1 MGSKSQIKAGAS
13 LSYVL
18 MLVTSLASF
27 LLYPFL
33 LRMLGA
39 EGYGLYATIGAM
51 AGYLAVMDF
60 GVNSTITRYIAK
72 YRAEGAEEKQN
83 NLLAHCVLL
92 YSVLAIIVFII
103 GYILYLNLPDLINI
117 QSKLKPGTKAV
128 LSPEELKTAGA
139 MFIILIV
146 NIALS
151 LPLRSFTAVLNGH
164 ERFAFPRAMNI
175 VQVLLRVAAI
185 VIFLN
190 LGFGAIAIV
199 VIDTALNLS
208 ILIVNMLYSFFVLK
222 VKVKISKFEM
232 SFIKEL
238 LVFSLPI
245 FLTMV
250 YDQIF
255 WKVDQTIIIVM
266 KGASAAGLVSSAMFV
281 ILIFMRFSTALS
293 DVFLPR
299 VTKMVVNDASGDE
312 LTDLMIK
319 VGRIQF
325 LVLGMMLTGYLL
337 FGQDFFNVW
346 VAKEDPYYIEHL
358 KELYFIGA
366 VIMIPLSLPLIQ
378 NTGISIL
385 VAKNKH
391 KFRSIIYF
399 IIAVLNIGLT
409 IFLVNTFGIVGASI
423 ATAIALT
430 IGNGFIINIYYS
442 KVIGLK
448 IGRFFKDCVFRL
460 IVPMVIASAI
470 GYVIARFFSTAS
482 GWGNL
487 LLCCFAY
494 AAIYFGVMWLFGMN
508 TYEKGLV
515 RKVVAKILRQSSKL

>member
-18 MLVTSLASF
+18 MLVSNLASF
-27 LLYPFL
+27 LILPFL
-33 LRMLGA
+33 INMLGK
-39 EGYGLYATIGAM
+39 EGYGLYTSIGAI
-51 AGYLAVMDF
+51 AGYMAVMDF

-72 YRAEGAEEKQN
+72 YRAEGAEDKQK
-83 NLLAHCVLL
+83 NLLAHCLLL
-92 YSVLAIIVFII
+92 YSVLAIVVFII
-103 GYILYLNLPDLINI
+103 GYILYLNLPDLLNI
-117 QSKLKPGTKAV
+117 QSKINPDTKAV
-128 LSPEELKTAGA
+128 LSTEELKTAST
-139 MFIILIV
+139 MFIILIA

-190 LGFGAIAIV
+190 LGFGSVAIV
-199 VIDTALNLS
+199 IIDTVLNLS
-208 ILIVNMLYSFFVLK
+208 ILLVNMLYSFIILK
-222 VKVKISKFEM
+222 VKVELAQFELP
-232 SFIKEL
+232 FVREL
-238 LVFSLPI
+238 FVFSLPI

-266 KGASAAGLVSSAMFV
+266 KGSSASGLVSSAMFV

-299 VTKMVVNDASGDE
+299 VTKMVVNKASGDE

-325 LVLGMMLTGYLL
+325 LVLGMILTGYLL
-337 FGQDFFNVW
+337 FGQDFFYVW
-346 VAKEDPYYIEHL
+346 LGRSEHYYAVYGYI
-358 KELYFIGA
+358 LYFIGI
-366 VIMIPLSLPLIQ
+366 VIMIPLVLPLIQ
-378 NTGISIL
+378 NTGIAIL

-391 KFRSIIYF
+391 KFRSIVYF

-409 IFLVNTFGIVGASI
+409 IFLVKTFGVVGASI

-460 IVPMVIASAI
+460 LVPMVISSAI
-470 GYVIARFFSTAS
+470 GYFISRFFSTAS

-494 AAIYFGVMWLFGMN
+494 AAVYFGVMWLLGMN

-515 RKVVAKILRQSSKL
+515 RKVVAKVLRRGHA

>member
-18 MLVTSLASF
+18 MIVSNLASF
-27 LLYPFL
+27 MILPFL
-33 LRMLGA
+33 VSMLGA
-39 EGYGLYATIGAM
+39 EGYGLYTTIGAI
-51 AGYLAVMDF
+51 AGYMAVMDF

-72 YRAEGAEEKQN
+72 YRAEGAEDKQK
-83 NLLAHCVLL
+83 NLLAHCLLL
-92 YSVLAIIVFII
+92 YSALAVIVFII

-117 QSKLKPGTKAV
+117 QSKIKPDTKAV
-128 LSPEELKTAGA
+128 LSSEELKIAGT
-139 MFIILIV
+139 MFIILIT
-146 NIALS
+146 NISLS

-164 ERFAFPRAMNI
+164 EKFSFPRIMNI
-175 VQVLLRVAAI
+175 VRVLLRVVAI
-185 VIFLN
+185 VVFLN
-190 LGFGAIAIV
+190 LGFGAVAIV
-199 VIDTALNLS
+199 VIDTVLNLG
-208 ILIVNMLYSFFVLK
+208 ILVVNMLYSFIVLK
-222 VKVKISKFEM
+222 VKIEIARFEM
-232 SFIKEL
+232 PFVKEL
-238 LVFSLPI
+238 LVFSMPI

-266 KGASAAGLVSSAMFV
+266 KGSAASGLVSSAMFV

-299 VTKMVVNDASGDE
+299 ITKMVVNKASGDE

-325 LVLGMMLTGYLL
+325 LVLGMILTGYLM
-337 FGQDFFNVW
+337 FGQDFFYVW
-346 VAKEDPYYIEHL
+346 LGKEEHFYAIYGF
-358 KELYFIGA
+358 ELFFIGA
-366 VIMIPLSLPLIQ
+366 IIMIPLTLPLIQ
-378 NTGISIL
+378 NTGIAIL

-391 KFRSIIYF
+391 KFRSIVYF

-409 IFLVNTFGIVGASI
+409 IFLINTFGIIGASI

-430 IGNGFIINIYYS
+430 IGNGFVINIYYS

-448 IGRFFKDCVFRL
+448 IVRFFKDCVFRL

-470 GYVIARFFSTAS
+470 GYFISRFFSTAS

-487 LLCCFAY
+487 LLCCLAY
-494 AAIYFGVMWLFGMN
+494 AIIYFGVMWLMGMN

-515 RKVVAKILRQSSKL
+515 RKVVAKVLRRGQA